1 MRNWQIW
8 ILLVL
13 CNLFWAGNYVFG
25 KYVISEIT
33 PLWIT
38 FSRWVLALFF
48 LFPIAY
54 YFEKIEWKSIKREW
68 LLLTSMGVLGIIG
81 YNLLLYSALA
91 YTTATNAA
99 LVSALN
105 PGIIVLVSVFL
116 TGERVS
122 RLQAAGFFLS
132 LSGVLVILTN
142 GELSR
147 LLQANYNQGDLLMLA
162 AVLVWTAYSL
172 ISKKLQTPP
181 ITATAVSSLIAV
193 LLMIPFAISQGI
205 NFAAIKP
212 LALGGIIYIILF
224 PSVCSFVFWNLSVK
238 AIGASKCGIF
248 LNLIPVFTALISV
261 ILGERITL
269 AQVLGGLSVFLGV
282 YLTTGML
289 DRLLTKQEKLI
300 ENKGESAN

>member
-1 MRNWQIW
+1 MRNWQIL

-54 YFEKIEWKSIKREW
+54 YFEKMEWKSIKEEW

-99 LVSALN
+99 LVSALT

-132 LSGVLVILTN
+132 LTGVLIILTN
-142 GELSR
+142 GELAR

-162 AVLVWTAYSL
+162 AVLIWTAYSL
-172 ISKKLQTPP
+172 ISKKIQTPP
-181 ITATAVSSLIAV
+181 ITATAVSSAIAV
-193 LLMIPFAISQGI
+193 LLMAPFAVSQGI

-212 LALGGIIYIILF
+212 LALGGILYIILF

-238 AIGASKCGIF
+238 AIGASKCGVF
-248 LNLIPVFTALISV
+248 LNLIPVFTAIISV

-269 AQVLGGLSVFLGV
+269 AQVLGGLSVFIGV

-289 DRLLTKQEKLI
+289 DRLLIKQEKVT
-300 ENKGESAN
+300 EN

>member
-1 MRNWQIW
+1 MKNWQIW
-8 ILLVL
+8 MLLVL

-25 KYVISEIT
+25 KYVITEIT

-38 FSRWVLALFF
+38 FSRWVMALFF

-54 YFEKIEWKSIKREW
+54 YFEKLEWKTIKQDW
-68 LLLTSMGVLGIIG
+68 LLLTCMGGLGIIG

-105 PGIIVLVSVFL
+105 PGIIVIVSVFL
-116 TGERVS
+116 TGERIS
-122 RLQAAGFFLS
+122 KLQAAGFLFS
-132 LSGVLVILTN
+132 LAGVLIILTN
-142 GELSR
+142 GNVAH

-162 AVLVWTAYSL
+162 AVFVWTAYSL

-181 ITATAVSSLIAV
+181 ITATAVSSAIAV
-193 LLMIPFAISQGI
+193 IMMMPFAASQGI

-238 AIGASKCGIF
+238 AVGASKCGVF
-248 LNLIPVFTALISV
+248 LNLVPVFTAIISV
-261 ILGERITL
+261 MLGENITL
-269 AQVLGGLSVFLGV
+269 AQLFGGLAVFLGV
-282 YLTTGML
+282 YLTTGLL
-289 DRLLTKQEKLI
+289 DKWFARTDKPA
-300 ENKGESAN
+300 GEPIGKS

>member
-1 MRNWQIW
+1 MKNWQIW
-8 ILLVL
+8 MLLVL

-25 KYVISEIT
+25 KYVITEIT

-54 YFEKIEWKSIKREW
+54 YFEKLEWKTIRQDW
-68 LLLTSMGVLGIIG
+68 LLLTCMGGLGIIG

-105 PGIIVLVSVFL
+105 PGIIVIVSVFL
-116 TGERVS
+116 TGERIS
-122 RLQAAGFFLS
+122 KLQAAGFLVS
-132 LSGVLVILTN
+132 LAGVLIILTN
-142 GELSR
+142 GNVAH

-162 AVLVWTAYSL
+162 AVFVWTAYSL

-181 ITATAVSSLIAV
+181 ITATAVSSALAV
-193 LLMIPFAISQGI
+193 IMMMPFAASQGI

-238 AIGASKCGIF
+238 AVGASKCGVF
-248 LNLIPVFTALISV
+248 LNLVPVFTAIISV
-261 ILGERITL
+261 MLGENITL
-269 AQVLGGLSVFLGV
+269 AQLFGGLAVFLGV
-282 YLTTGML
+282 YLTTGLL
-289 DRLLTKQEKLI
+289 DKWFARTDKPA
-300 ENKGESAN
+300 GEPIGKS

>member
-1 MRNWQIW
+1 MRNWQIL

-54 YFEKIEWKSIKREW
+54 YFEKIEWKSIKDEW

-122 RLQAAGFFLS
+122 RLQAAGFLLS
-132 LSGVLVILTN
+132 LTGVLVILTN

-147 LLQANYNQGDLLMLA
+147 LLQANYNQGDLIMLA
-162 AVLVWTAYSL
+162 AVLIWTAYSL
-172 ISKKLQTPP
+172 ISKKIQTPP
-181 ITATAVSSLIAV
+181 ITATAVSSAIAV
-193 LLMIPFAISQGI
+193 VLMAPFAILQGI

-212 LALGGIIYIILF
+212 LALGGLIYIILF

-238 AIGASKCGIF
+238 AIGASKCG
-248 LNLIPVFTALISV
+248 NSLI
-261 ILGERITL
+261 
-269 AQVLGGLSVFLGV
+269 
-282 YLTTGML
+282 
-289 DRLLTKQEKLI
+289 
-300 ENKGESAN
+300 

>member
-1 MRNWQIW
+1 MKNWQIL

-25 KYVISEIT
+25 KFVISEIT

-54 YFEKIEWKSIKREW
+54 CFEKIEWEIVKKDW
-68 LLLTSMGVLGIIG
+68 LLLTSMGVLGVIG
-81 YNLLLYSALA
+81 YNMVLYSALA

-105 PGIIVLVSVFL
+105 PGIIVLFSVVL
-116 TGERVS
+116 TGERIS
-122 RLQAAGFFLS
+122 KLQSAGFILS
-132 LSGVLVILTN
+132 LTGVLLILTN
-142 GELSR
+142 GELPR

-162 AVLVWTAYSL
+162 AVLIWTLYSL
-172 ISKKLQTPP
+172 ISKKIQTPP
-181 ITATAVSSLIAV
+181 IIATAVSSAIAV
-193 LLMIPFAISQGI
+193 LVMAPFAIFQGI

-212 LALGGIIYIILF
+212 LALGGIVYIILF

-248 LNLIPVFTALISV
+248 LNLIPVFTAIICV
-261 ILGERITL
+261 ILGEEITI
-269 AQVLGGLSVFLGV
+269 AQLLGGLLVFLGV

-289 DRLLTKQEKLI
+289 EKRQTSQSL
-300 ENKGESAN
+300 

>member
-1 MRNWQIW
+1 MKNWQIW
-8 ILLVL
+8 MLLVL

-25 KYVISEIT
+25 KYVITEIT

-54 YFEKIEWKSIKREW
+54 YFEKLEWKTIRQDW
-68 LLLTSMGVLGIIG
+68 LLLTCMGGLGIIG

-105 PGIIVLVSVFL
+105 PGIIVIVSVFL
-116 TGERVS
+116 TGERIS
-122 RLQAAGFFLS
+122 KLQAAGFLVS
-132 LSGVLVILTN
+132 LAGVLIILTN
-142 GELSR
+142 GKVAH

-162 AVLVWTAYSL
+162 AVFVWTAYSL

-181 ITATAVSSLIAV
+181 ITATAVSSALAV
-193 LLMIPFAISQGI
+193 IMMMPFAASQGI

-238 AIGASKCGIF
+238 AVGASKCGVF
-248 LNLIPVFTALISV
+248 LNLVPVFTAIISV
-261 ILGERITL
+261 MLGENITL
-269 AQVLGGLSVFLGV
+269 AQLFGGLAVFLGV
-282 YLTTGML
+282 YLTTGLL
-289 DRLLTKQEKLI
+289 DKWFARTDKPA
-300 ENKGESAN
+300 GEPIVKS

>member
-1 MRNWQIW
+1 MRNWQIL

-54 YFEKIEWKSIKREW
+54 YFEKMEWKSIKEEW

-132 LSGVLVILTN
+132 LTGVLIILTN
-142 GELSR
+142 GELAR

-162 AVLVWTAYSL
+162 AVLIWTAYSL
-172 ISKKLQTPP
+172 ISKKIQTPP
-181 ITATAVSSLIAV
+181 ITATAVSSAIAV
-193 LLMIPFAISQGI
+193 LLMAPFAVSQGI

-212 LALGGIIYIILF
+212 LALGGILYIILF

-238 AIGASKCGIF
+238 AIGTSKCGVF
-248 LNLIPVFTALISV
+248 LNLIPVFTAIISV

-269 AQVLGGLSVFLGV
+269 AQVLGGLSVFIGV

-289 DRLLTKQEKLI
+289 DRLLIKQEKVT
-300 ENKGESAN
+300 ES

>member
-1 MRNWQIW
+1 MKNWQIW
-8 ILLVL
+8 MLLVL

-25 KYVISEIT
+25 KYVITEIT

-54 YFEKIEWKSIKREW
+54 YFEKLEWKTIKQDW
-68 LLLTSMGVLGIIG
+68 LLLTCMGGLGIIG

-105 PGIIVLVSVFL
+105 PGIIVIVSVFL
-116 TGERVS
+116 TGERIS
-122 RLQAAGFFLS
+122 KLQAAGFLVS
-132 LSGVLVILTN
+132 LAGVLIILTN
-142 GELSR
+142 GNVAH

-162 AVLVWTAYSL
+162 AVFVWTAYSL

-181 ITATAVSSLIAV
+181 ITATAVSSALAV
-193 LLMIPFAISQGI
+193 IMMMPFAASQGI

-238 AIGASKCGIF
+238 AVGASKCGVF
-248 LNLIPVFTALISV
+248 LNLVPVFTAIISV
-261 ILGERITL
+261 MLGENITL
-269 AQVLGGLSVFLGV
+269 AQLFGGLAVFLGV
-282 YLTTGML
+282 YLTTGLL
-289 DRLLTKQEKLI
+289 DKWFARTDKPA
-300 ENKGESAN
+300 GEPIGKS

>member
-1 MRNWQIW
+1 MKNWQIW
-8 ILLVL
+8 MLLVL

-25 KYVISEIT
+25 KYVITEIT

-54 YFEKIEWKSIKREW
+54 YFEKLEWKTIRQDW
-68 LLLTSMGVLGIIG
+68 LLLTCMGGLGIIG

-105 PGIIVLVSVFL
+105 PGIIVIVSVFL
-116 TGERVS
+116 TGERIS
-122 RLQAAGFFLS
+122 KLQAAGFLVS
-132 LSGVLVILTN
+132 LAGVLIILTN
-142 GELSR
+142 GKVAH

-162 AVLVWTAYSL
+162 AVFVWTAYSL

-181 ITATAVSSLIAV
+181 ITATAVSSAIAV
-193 LLMIPFAISQGI
+193 IMMMPFAASQGI

-238 AIGASKCGIF
+238 AVGASKCGVF
-248 LNLIPVFTALISV
+248 LNLVPVFTAIISV
-261 ILGERITL
+261 MLGENITL
-269 AQVLGGLSVFLGV
+269 AQLFGGLAVFLGV
-282 YLTTGML
+282 YLTTGLL
-289 DRLLTKQEKLI
+289 DKWFARTDKPA
-300 ENKGESAN
+300 GEPIGKS

>member
-1 MRNWQIW
+1 MKNWQIW
-8 ILLVL
+8 MLLVL

-25 KYVISEIT
+25 KYVITEIT

-54 YFEKIEWKSIKREW
+54 YFEKLEWKTIKQDW
-68 LLLTSMGVLGIIG
+68 LLLTCMGGLGIIG

-105 PGIIVLVSVFL
+105 PGIIVIVSVFL
-116 TGERVS
+116 TGERIS
-122 RLQAAGFFLS
+122 KLQSAGFLFS
-132 LSGVLVILTN
+132 LAGVLIILTN
-142 GELSR
+142 GKVAH

-162 AVLVWTAYSL
+162 AVFVWTAYSL

-181 ITATAVSSLIAV
+181 ITATAVSSAIAV
-193 LLMIPFAISQGI
+193 IIMMPFAISQGI

-238 AIGASKCGIF
+238 AIGASKCGVF
-248 LNLIPVFTALISV
+248 LNLVPVFTAIISV
-261 ILGERITL
+261 MLGENITL
-269 AQVLGGLSVFLGV
+269 AQLFGGLAVFLGV
-282 YLTTGML
+282 YLTTGSL
-289 DRLLTKQEKLI
+289 DKWFARTDKPA
-300 ENKGESAN
+300 GEPW

>member
-1 MRNWQIW
+1 MKNWQIW
-8 ILLVL
+8 MLLVL

-25 KYVISEIT
+25 KYVITEIT

-54 YFEKIEWKSIKREW
+54 YFEKLEWKTIKQDW
-68 LLLTSMGVLGIIG
+68 LLLTCMGGLGIIG

-105 PGIIVLVSVFL
+105 PGIIVIVSVFL
-116 TGERVS
+116 TGERIS
-122 RLQAAGFFLS
+122 KLQAAGFLVS
-132 LSGVLVILTN
+132 LAGVLIILTN
-142 GELSR
+142 GNVAHLM
-147 LLQANYNQGDLLMLA
+147 QANYNQGDLLMLA
-162 AVLVWTAYSL
+162 AVFVWTAYSL

-181 ITATAVSSLIAV
+181 ITATAVSSALAV
-193 LLMIPFAISQGI
+193 IMMMPFAASQGI

-238 AIGASKCGIF
+238 AVGASKCGVF
-248 LNLIPVFTALISV
+248 LNLVPVFTAIISV
-261 ILGERITL
+261 MLGENITL
-269 AQVLGGLSVFLGV
+269 AQLFGGLAVFLGV
-282 YLTTGML
+282 YLTTGLL
-289 DRLLTKQEKLI
+289 DKWFARTDKPA
-300 ENKGESAN
+300 GEPIGKS

>member
-1 MRNWQIW
+1 MKNWQIW
-8 ILLVL
+8 MLLVF

-33 PLWIT
+33 PLWLT

-54 YFEKIEWKSIKREW
+54 YFEKLEWKTIKRDW
-68 LLLTSMGVLGIIG
+68 LLLSCMGGLGIIG

-116 TGERVS
+116 TGERIS
-122 RLQAAGFFLS
+122 KLQAAGFFFS
-132 LSGVLVILTN
+132 LAGVLIILTN
-142 GELSR
+142 GELAR
-147 LLQANYNQGDLLMLA
+147 LLQANYNRGDLLMLA

-172 ISKKLQTPP
+172 LSRKLQTPP
-181 ITATAVSSLIAV
+181 ITATAVSSAIAV
-193 LLMIPFAISQGI
+193 IMMMPFAASQGI
-205 NFAAIKP
+205 NLAAIKP
-212 LALGGIIYIILF
+212 LTLGGIIYIMLF

-238 AIGASKCGIF
+238 AIGASKCGVF
-248 LNLIPVFTALISV
+248 LNLIPVFTAIISV
-261 ILGERITL
+261 ILGEKITL
-269 AQVLGGLSVFLGV
+269 AQLLGGLAVFLGV

-289 DRLLTKQEKLI
+289 DKWFARIDKPAGDPMLKP
-300 ENKGESAN
+300 

>member
-1 MRNWQIW
+1 MRNWQIL

-54 YFEKIEWKSIKREW
+54 YFEKMEWKSIKEEW

-132 LSGVLVILTN
+132 LTGVLIILTN
-142 GELSR
+142 GELAR

-162 AVLVWTAYSL
+162 AVLIWTAYSL
-172 ISKKLQTPP
+172 ISKKIQTPP
-181 ITATAVSSLIAV
+181 ITATAVSSAIAV
-193 LLMIPFAISQGI
+193 LLMAPFAVSQGI

-212 LALGGIIYIILF
+212 LALGGILYIILF

-238 AIGASKCGIF
+238 AIGASKCGVF
-248 LNLIPVFTALISV
+248 LNLIPVFTAIISV

-269 AQVLGGLSVFLGV
+269 AQVLGGLSVFIGV

-289 DRLLTKQEKLI
+289 DRLLIKQEKVT
-300 ENKGESAN
+300 EN

>member
-1 MRNWQIW
+1 MKNWQIW
-8 ILLVL
+8 MLLVL

-25 KYVISEIT
+25 KYVITEIT

-54 YFEKIEWKSIKREW
+54 YFEKLEWKTIKQDW
-68 LLLTSMGVLGIIG
+68 LLLTCMGGLGIIG

-105 PGIIVLVSVFL
+105 PGIIVIVSVFL
-116 TGERVS
+116 TGERIS
-122 RLQAAGFFLS
+122 KLQAAGFLVS
-132 LSGVLVILTN
+132 LAGVLIILTN
-142 GELSR
+142 GKVAH

-162 AVLVWTAYSL
+162 AVFVWTAYSL

-181 ITATAVSSLIAV
+181 ITATAVSSAIAV
-193 LLMIPFAISQGI
+193 IMMMPFAASQGI

-238 AIGASKCGIF
+238 AVGASKCGVF
-248 LNLIPVFTALISV
+248 LNLVPVFTAIISV
-261 ILGERITL
+261 MLGENITL
-269 AQVLGGLSVFLGV
+269 AQLFGGLAVFLGV
-282 YLTTGML
+282 YLTTGLL
-289 DRLLTKQEKLI
+289 DKWFARTDKPA
-300 ENKGESAN
+300 GEPIVKS

>member
-1 MRNWQIW
+1 MKNWQIW
-8 ILLVL
+8 MLLIL

-33 PLWIT
+33 PLWLT

-54 YFEKIEWKSIKREW
+54 YFEKLEWKTIKQDW
-68 LLLTSMGVLGIIG
+68 LVLTCMGGLGIIG

-105 PGIIVLVSVFL
+105 PGTIVLVSIFI
-116 TGERVS
+116 TGERIS
-122 RLQAAGFFLS
+122 KLQAAGFFFS
-132 LSGVLVILTN
+132 LAGVLIILTS
-142 GELSR
+142 GELTR
-147 LLQANYNQGDLLMLA
+147 LLQASYNRGDLLMLA

-172 ISKKLQTPP
+172 LSRKLQTPP
-181 ITATAVSSLIAV
+181 ITATAVSSALAV
-193 LLMIPFAISQGI
+193 MMMIPFAASQGI
-205 NFAAIKP
+205 NLAAIKP
-212 LALGGIIYIILF
+212 LTLGGIIYIMLF

-238 AIGASKCGIF
+238 AIGASKCGVF
-248 LNLIPVFTALISV
+248 LNLIPVFTAMISV

-269 AQVLGGLSVFLGV
+269 AQLFGGLSVFLGV

-289 DRLLTKQEKLI
+289 DKWFAGTDKPAGNPTVKP
-300 ENKGESAN
+300 

>member
-1 MRNWQIW
+1 MRNWQILV
-8 ILLVL
+8 LLVL

-54 YFEKIEWKSIKREW
+54 YFEKMEWKSIKEEW

-132 LSGVLVILTN
+132 LTGVLIILTN

-162 AVLVWTAYSL
+162 AVLIWTAYSL
-172 ISKKLQTPP
+172 ISKKIQTPP
-181 ITATAVSSLIAV
+181 ITATAVSSAIAV
-193 LLMIPFAISQGI
+193 LLMAPFAISQGI

-212 LALGGIIYIILF
+212 LALGGILYIILF

-238 AIGASKCGIF
+238 AIGASKCGVF
-248 LNLIPVFTALISV
+248 LNLIPVFTAIISV

-269 AQVLGGLSVFLGV
+269 AQVLGGLSVFIGV

-289 DRLLTKQEKLI
+289 DRLLIKEEKVT
-300 ENKGESAN
+300 ENQDVSAN

>member
-1 MRNWQIW
+1 MKNWQIW
-8 ILLVL
+8 MLLVL

-54 YFEKIEWKSIKREW
+54 YFEKMEWKTIKQDW
-68 LLLTSMGVLGIIG
+68 LLLTCMGGLGIIG

-116 TGERVS
+116 TGERIS
-122 RLQAAGFFLS
+122 KLQAAGFFFS
-132 LSGVLVILTN
+132 LAGVLIILTN
-142 GELSR
+142 GELAR

-172 ISKKLQTPP
+172 LSKKLQTPP
-181 ITATAVSSLIAV
+181 ITATAVSSAIAV
-193 LLMIPFAISQGI
+193 IMMAPFAASQGI
-205 NFAAIKP
+205 NLAAIKP

-238 AIGASKCGIF
+238 AIGASKCGVF
-248 LNLIPVFTALISV
+248 LNLIPVFTAIISV
-261 ILGERITL
+261 ILGEKITL
-269 AQVLGGLSVFLGV
+269 AQLLGGLAVFLGV

-289 DRLLTKQEKLI
+289 DKWFARTEKPAGDPML
-300 ENKGESAN
+300 KP

>member
-1 MRNWQIW
+1 MKNWQIW
-8 ILLVL
+8 MLLVL

-25 KYVISEIT
+25 KYVITEIT

-54 YFEKIEWKSIKREW
+54 YFEKLEWKTIRQDW
-68 LLLTSMGVLGIIG
+68 LLLTCMGGLGIIG

-105 PGIIVLVSVFL
+105 PGIIVIVSVFL
-116 TGERVS
+116 TGERIS
-122 RLQAAGFFLS
+122 KIQAAGFLVS
-132 LSGVLVILTN
+132 LAGVLIILTN
-142 GELSR
+142 GNVAH

-162 AVLVWTAYSL
+162 AVFVWTAYSL

-181 ITATAVSSLIAV
+181 ITATAVSSALAV
-193 LLMIPFAISQGI
+193 IMMMPFAASQGI

-238 AIGASKCGIF
+238 AVGASKCGVF
-248 LNLIPVFTALISV
+248 LNLVPVFTAIISV
-261 ILGERITL
+261 MLGENITL
-269 AQVLGGLSVFLGV
+269 AQLFGGLAVFLGV
-282 YLTTGML
+282 YLTTGLL
-289 DRLLTKQEKLI
+289 DKWFARTDKPA
-300 ENKGESAN
+300 GEPIGKS